1 MIATVLITLLV
12 TGVALFVLSLIV
24 GVTIGQDYEEVDH
37 AASGVFF
44 VSLVLIVIPGLLLA
58 GMAMTNA

>member
-12 TGVALFVLSLIV
+12 TGVVLFALSLVV
-24 GVTIGQDYEEVDH
+24 GVTLGQDYEEVDH

-44 VSLVLIVIPGLLLA
+44 VSLVLIVIPGLLLI
-58 GMAMTNA
+58 GTVLV